1 MARHSRASRRV
12 PGSARQRGLLRWIT
26 VCLLVVTTSCGTTAR
41 EGSAAAQLTG
51 RIWDLRAGAF
61 VTDGVVRGAVRAAP
75 VILLGETHDNPEHHR
90 LQRELLAEAVASGRR
105 PALVMEQLDRE
116 FQAALDTERKRTGRT
131 ADTVLDAGQ
140 FNRRSWQVEG
150 YRPLVAVALESG
162 LPIIAVNVSRNDARS
177 IVRDPARAA
186 LPPVA
191 KRVEDDL
198 AAEIERSHC
207 GEKTPPALLAGM
219 VAAQRAR
226 DVAMAQALTREEE
239 RGAVLIAGVG
249 HVRADRG
256 APIYMSRRPLVIAF
270 IEVDPERGEPKD
282 YFDGAFATAAS
293 FDYAWFTER
302 AGRPDPC
309 AEKPTLLKVPA
320 PQ

>member
-1 MARHSRASRRV
+1 LAV
-12 PGSARQRGLLRWIT
+12 L
-26 VCLLVVTTSCGTTAR
+26 TSCGTIAR
-41 EGSAAAQLTG
+41 EGGAEAQLSG

-61 VTDGVVRGAVRAAP
+61 VTDAAVRGAVRAAP
-75 VILLGETHDNPEHHR
+75 VVLLGETHDNLEHHR

-116 FQAALDTERKRTGRT
+116 FQAALDTERKRAGRT

-150 YRPLVAVALESG
+150 YRPLVALALESD
-162 LPIIAVNVSRNDARS
+162 LPIIAVNISRNDARS
-177 IVRDPARAA
+177 IVRDPARAS

-191 KRVEDDL
+191 KQVEDEL

-207 GEKTPPALLAGM
+207 GQKTPPALLAGM

-226 DVAMAQALTREEE
+226 DVAMAQALTREEQ

-256 APIYMSRRPLVIAF
+256 APVYMPRRPLVIAF
-270 IEVDPERGEPKD
+270 IEVDSERRQPKD
-282 YFDGAFATAAS
+282 YFDGRFATTQS

-302 AGRPDPC
+302 AAREDPC
-309 AEKPTLLKVPA
+309 AEKPALLKVSS